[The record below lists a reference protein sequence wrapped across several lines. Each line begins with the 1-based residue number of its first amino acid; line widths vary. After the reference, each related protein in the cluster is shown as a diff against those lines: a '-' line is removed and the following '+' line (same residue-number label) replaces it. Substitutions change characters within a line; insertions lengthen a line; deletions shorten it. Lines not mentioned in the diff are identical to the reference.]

1 MIAVGIRPFQRNP
14 EPEVITIL
22 KLVLVPVAVVL
33 VEEAFVEEAAWDEVA
48 DVVTTS
54 GEAVTTVGLPSGSR
68 KIFSRPIF
76 EMIFS
81 DGVIGNMIKNTRIR
95 NVISTKQP
103 HDRRVIFV
111 DFFRSLKKPMTLV
124 IVIHTPKII
133 YNYCITYFVCCQ
145 GVKLPKPGLER
156 AV

>member
-1 MIAVGIRPFQRNP
+1 M
-14 EPEVITIL
+14 ITIL

-33 VEEAFVEEAAWDEVA
+33 VEEALVDEASPVE

-54 GEAVTTVGLPSGSR
+54 GEAVTTVGLPSWSR
-68 KIFSRPIF
+68 KIFSRHIL

-81 DGVIGNMIKNTRIR
+81 DGVIGNQIKNSRIT

-111 DFFRSLKKPMTLV
+111 DFFRSPKNSMTLV
-124 IVIHTPKII
+124 I
-133 YNYCITYFVCCQ
+133 
-145 GVKLPKPGLER
+145 G
-156 AV
+156 